1 MKTSR
6 IDDQLQKI
14 ISNCLII
21 MSIFILPFHAID
33 PINTPKLAVLT
44 ICGFMC
50 LGVLV
55 TFKSEFNWSPLKPLI
70 TVLILF
76 NLYLVLVLIT
86 SDVPK
91 AFQFYG
97 TYGRNTGFLTYF
109 SLSIILLTLAL
120 VSNQKTIINLS
131 QTFWVIGLISTF
143 YGVIQFAGFDPVPWD
158 NIFSPVI
165 GFLGNPNFQAALLGM
180 IGVIISSR
188 LFSSELSHSRKL
200 LSTAFLVVLLFTIL
214 QTDSKQGVLNF
225 LAGFIVVMWIWT
237 AEKGRRKITL
247 IFTSGVCVLGTL
259 VFFGI
264 FNLGPLGEFLY
275 KRSVSARIFY
285 WEAGWKMSLENP
297 LLGVGLDNYGDW
309 YRRSRTPEAAQT
321 FGPDSVSDVAH
332 NVLLDF
338 SSNGGF
344 PLLILYISIIT
355 LTIRSIILYV
365 KRQKKF
371 DPIHAGIVGA
381 WVAYQAQSLVSINQL
396 LLVTIGWALS
406 GLLIGI
412 ELNSRQTDQ
421 NINLSKI
428 REPNIKMAKVNDPKI
443 VLALFVS
450 AALGFSVGAQPMI
463 SSVKFRSAL
472 ESGDIIRI
480 KESAEL
486 FPLEPMRIFQVASIL
501 RDNKY
506 EKEAIQV
513 LNDGLVHFPQNF
525 LLWRLLSEFPEIPQT
540 DLKRIK
546 AQMRLLDPY
555 NSSI

>member
-1 MKTSR
+1 MKISR
-6 IDDQLQKI
+6 IDHKLQKI
-14 ISNCLII
+14 ISSCLII
-21 MSIFILPFHAID
+21 MSTFILPFHAID

-70 TVLILF
+70 TTLILF

-86 SDVPK
+86 SDVPI

-131 QTFWVIGLISTF
+131 KTFWAIGLISTL

-180 IGVIISSR
+180 IGVIVSSR
-188 LFSSELSHSRKL
+188 LFSPDLSHSRKL

-237 AEKGRRKITL
+237 AEKGRKKITL
-247 IFTSGVCVLGTL
+247 IFTSGVGVLGL
-259 VFFGI
+259 LIFFGI

-365 KRQKKF
+365 KKQKKF

-412 ELNSRQTDQ
+412 ELNSRKTDQ
-421 NINLSKI
+421 SINLSKL
-428 REPNIKMAKVNDPKI
+428 RESNNKMAKVNDPKI

-450 AALGFSVGAQPMI
+450 AALGFSVGAQPLI

-506 EKEAIQV
+506 EKEAIEV
-513 LNDGLVHFPQNF
+513 LNEGLVHFPQNF

-540 DLKRIK
+540 DLKRVK
-546 AQMRLLDPY
+546 AQMKLLDPY
-555 NSSI
+555 NSNI